1 MTMAIFGLT
10 GCGGTKTVT
19 PELEGYN
26 LLWADEFDGKKL
38 DDSKWTM
45 EVREPG
51 WTNNELQAYCSSTDN
66 VFVEDGHLV
75 LKAIKTVDDNGNVSY
90 TSGKVNSQNKT
101 DFLYGKVVIGA
112 KVPEGQGLWPAAW
125 MMPQNE
131 ALYGQWPKCG
141 EIDIMEV
148 LGNEVTTAY
157 TTIHYGEPHGQQQG
171 LYTPEDGSTF
181 ASDFHEYSV
190 EWEPGEIRFYV
201 DDNLTLTCNDWFS
214 ADGDVEQEYPAPFNQ
229 NFFVQMNLA
238 VGGDWPGD
246 PTEET
251 DFDHAEFQIDYVR
264 VYQLPEYD
272 TNVEK
277 PVYEAKEAGADGNF
291 VNNGDFSDASE
302 DLTDDVD
309 WKFLLAQN
317 GEGEAVI
324 QDNSIVITSTNAG
337 VVDYSVQLVSWDIPL
352 ETGSKYKVTFDAKSD
367 EERQIIS
374 AVTAPYVD
382 WIRYYPDTKFDV
394 DTEWTTYEYEFEMT
408 ERDDP
413 RGRLEFNLGNLGS
426 TATVYITNV
435 RFEKVE

>member
-1 MTMAIFGLT
+1 
-10 GCGGTKTVT
+10 
-19 PELEGYN
+19 
-26 LLWADEFDGKKL
+26 
-38 DDSKWTM
+38 
-45 EVREPG
+45 
-51 WTNNELQAYCSSTDN
+51 
-66 VFVEDGHLV
+66 
-75 LKAIKTVDDNGNVSY
+75 
-90 TSGKVNSQNKT
+90 
-101 DFLYGKVVIGA
+101 
-112 KVPEGQGLWPAAW
+112 
-125 MMPQNE
+125 
-131 ALYGQWPKCG
+131 
-141 EIDIMEV
+141 
-148 LGNEVTTAY
+148 
-157 TTIHYGEPHGQQQG
+157 
-171 LYTPEDGSTF
+171 
-181 ASDFHEYSV
+181 
-190 EWEPGEIRFYV
+190 
-201 DDNLTLTCNDWFS
+201 
-214 ADGDVEQEYPAPFNQ
+214 
-229 NFFVQMNLA
+229 
-238 VGGDWPGD
+238 
-246 PTEET
+246 
-251 DFDHAEFQIDYVR
+251 VR